1 MAQRFCPHLGAPLED
16 ESRGP
21 AQDYPSFENRCYAV
35 EWIQP
40 AFDEMEREQLLL
52 ADQATYCLGSGHR
65 LCPRFRLLAADD
77 ATDVAPA
84 GDELALANED
94 AALPIL
100 ADADMLLAAY
110 EGRRPRLGLWV
121 GVATFLAIF
130 MLCGGSL
137 AVYTG
142 WQLVGSGLLPFG
154 ERLAQ
159 VSAPLEQNQV
169 FLLVTPTPSAPVGPP
184 TAPILA
190 QQILSPLPSPQPT
203 FAFPVAVTPTPTS
216 AIAAQILN
224 NTAND
229 AETPSTTGP
238 VVITTPTPPSPD
250 NGADNSEAP
259 SDPAL
264 ATAVAGPVIITT
276 PGGPAAPTR
285 RPTPTFA
292 VPTSTP
298 GDPAIVVVTATPTP
312 VVTYAPAVV
321 EFRAAHQFLPPQGCT
336 TLFWRVE
343 NVRAVFLDNEGV
355 FGQGERRVCIQWAS
369 STYELSVLLQDG
381 TEQTQT
387 VTVEVRID
395 TPTPLPSAT
404 PTPVLTPTPTWTPAA
419 PSSVTPETPNWGVSL
434 AADGG
439 NLRTC
444 AVGQVCEI
452 AIQVQ
457 NTGPLADEIFVDLVK
472 NLPWPLTICRGDGI
486 CGDTSISIGV
496 AAGAQLPVF
505 VRTDIPADAAG
516 QSYQFEVNA
525 SSGNSNRSVRAA
537 PISVT
542 LTAQ

>member
-100 ADADMLLAAY
+100 ADADMLLAAD
-110 EGRRPRLGLWV
+110 EDRRPRLGLWV

-336 TLFWRVE
+336 TLFWRGKCACRLPRQRGCLWAGRTPRLHPVG
-343 NVRAVFLDNEGV
+343 VIHLRTLGATPRRHRTDADGDGGGAHRHAHAAAVGHADAGAHAHPHVDTGRAVFGDAGDAELGRLV
-355 FGQGERRVCIQWAS
+355 GGGRR
-369 STYELSVLLQDG
+369 
-381 TEQTQT
+381 
-387 VTVEVRID
+387 
-395 TPTPLPSAT
+395 
-404 PTPVLTPTPTWTPAA
+404 
-419 PSSVTPETPNWGVSL
+419 
-434 AADGG
+434 
-439 NLRTC
+439 
-444 AVGQVCEI
+444 
-452 AIQVQ
+452 
-457 NTGPLADEIFVDLVK
+457 
-472 NLPWPLTICRGDGI
+472 
-486 CGDTSISIGV
+486 
-496 AAGAQLPVF
+496 
-505 VRTDIPADAAG
+505 
-516 QSYQFEVNA
+516 
-525 SSGNSNRSVRAA
+525 
-537 PISVT
+537 
-542 LTAQ
+542 